1 VNKKSKHIPLDF
13 VIDKLTNSIENTST
27 GEVFDTEVVR
37 LTLRDVNQI
46 KKVDWQFDWV
56 KEIKDKTKEVYKLT
70 TANNPTIIQGLISIE
85 DKQDHV
91 FMHLIESAKFNKN
104 KDKVYLGV
112 PGNLVA
118 YACKVSVD
126 KGFEGFLAFDAKTA
140 LIKHYQESLYATHF
154 RGLRMFIETNAAL
167 RLISQYFKS

>member
-1 VNKKSKHIPLDF
+1 MNIKKQKGLDF

-27 GEVFDTEVVR
+27 CEVFDTEIVR
-37 LTLRDVNQI
+37 LTLKDLNQI
-46 KKVDWQFDWV
+46 RKADWQFDWV

-85 DKQDHV
+85 DKEDHI

-104 KDKVYLGV
+104 KYKVYLGV

-126 KGFEGFLAFDAKTA
+126 KGYQGFLAFDAKSA
-140 LIKHYQESLYATHF
+140 LIKHYQETLYATHF

-167 RLISQYFKS
+167 RLISQYFKL